1 VLSRAVRPA
10 GDAGS
15 DVLVERMGKDAASD
29 NPFAASVI
37 GSRTGP
43 PTPAVVWRT
52 FLIQRGLRI
61 FVLPSLLGA
70 ISLLLRTDLD
80 LPLWSVSVVTIGAA
94 MIWVPTSLW
103 MAWARFFRPR
113 DDDRALLLTTGEVL
127 DRAAFMHLVAAR
139 AVEVVMLIVGL
150 LGLASLFIAQFG
162 WFGAP
167 VMALCLGVAAWSV
180 VMLIGQHQ
188 AARAATLVAEGRSDG
203 VLAALRWA
211 WPARLHR
218 RTADTLE
225 VLAAQV
231 LVREG
236 EVEGALERLAN
247 VHDPVLSHADLLR
260 AMILLG
266 RGVPPPRALL
276 DDEPHSV
283 PRALSQDHLR
293 ALLAL
298 QEGDGD
304 RALAALARWE
314 EAARVWLPWRQRN
327 QHHLLAAAAHELA
340 ERPDEARR
348 RRALSDR
355 TMDQIAWMEAVYPT
369 WHGLLARIATRN
381 PGPASL

>member
-1 VLSRAVRPA
+1 MLSRAVRPA

-218 RTADTLE
+218 
-225 VLAAQV
+225 Q
-231 LVREG
+231 
-236 EVEGALERLAN
+236 
-247 VHDPVLSHADLLR
+247 
-260 AMILLG
+260 
-266 RGVPPPRALL
+266 
-276 DDEPHSV
+276 
-283 PRALSQDHLR
+283 
-293 ALLAL
+293 
-298 QEGDGD
+298 
-304 RALAALARWE
+304 
-314 EAARVWLPWRQRN
+314 EAA
-327 QHHLLAAAAHELA
+327 
-340 ERPDEARR
+340 
-348 RRALSDR
+348 
-355 TMDQIAWMEAVYPT
+355 
-369 WHGLLARIATRN
+369 
-381 PGPASL
+381 